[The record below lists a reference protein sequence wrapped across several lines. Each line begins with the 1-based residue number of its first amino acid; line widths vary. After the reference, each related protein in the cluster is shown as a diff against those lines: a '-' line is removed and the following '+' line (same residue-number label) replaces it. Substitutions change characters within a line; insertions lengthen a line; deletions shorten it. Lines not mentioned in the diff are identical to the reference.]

1 VRYICAPLDNKPAC
15 LLLAT
20 SLLLLL
26 LSLPLLLLLLLPQS
40 YGVSWR
46 PCGVDSLFLPGTQKF
61 EVERLGYR

>member
-1 VRYICAPLDNKPAC
+1 
-15 LLLAT
+15 LLLMMM
-20 SLLLLL
+20 
-26 LSLPLLLLLLLPQS
+26 LLLLLLLQS